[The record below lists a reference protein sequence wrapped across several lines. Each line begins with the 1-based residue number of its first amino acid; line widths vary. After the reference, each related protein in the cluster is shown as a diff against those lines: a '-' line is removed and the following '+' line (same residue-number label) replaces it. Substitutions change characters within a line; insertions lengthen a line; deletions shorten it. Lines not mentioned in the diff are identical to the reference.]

1 MNTKMNPG
9 KKNLD
14 EIISGIKGFEILDVR
29 TLSHIRGGD
38 GEEGLEPIIIPPKRP

>member
-14 EIISGIKGFEILDVR
+14 EIISGTTGFEILDVK
-29 TLSHIRGGD
+29 TMSHVRGGD
-38 GEEGLEPIIIPPKRP
+38 GEEGLDPIIIKPPKL